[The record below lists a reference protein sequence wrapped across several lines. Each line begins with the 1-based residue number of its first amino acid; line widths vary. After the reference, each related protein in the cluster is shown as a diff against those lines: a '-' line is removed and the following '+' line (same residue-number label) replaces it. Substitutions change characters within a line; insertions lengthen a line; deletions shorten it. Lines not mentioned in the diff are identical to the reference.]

1 MRATQTEKSPMEQ
14 VTNFLNGLKEE
25 INELKALRDASVNP
39 EFKEDYQRKV
49 TEKVEEY
56 NSFLKGI

>member
-1 MRATQTEKSPMEQ
+1 MRATQTEKSPIEQ
-14 VTNFLNGLKEE
+14 VSDFLNGLKEE

-56 NSFLKGI
+56 NSYLKGI